1 MPRVKVPRK
10 STLIDM
16 TAMCD
21 VAFLLLT
28 FFILTAKT
36 KTEEKIPVDPPF
48 STAEKTVPD
57 EDIATLVVGQGKVFY
72 GVAGFETRKQTLIE
86 MGTLYHINF
95 TPAEQERFAVTNSF
109 GVPMNQLQ
117 TYLDL
122 DGAEN
127 VKKFPQSGIPQ
138 DSTGQSPS
146 ELYNWIHTSRVV
158 TKNIHAKEMRVTIK
172 GDAKEEYP
180 TIKKVIDILQK
191 QKVNRFSLITN
202 IKGK

>member
-48 STAEKTVPD
+48 STAEKIVPD
-57 EDIATLVVGQGKVFY
+57 EDIATLVIGKGEVFY
-72 GVAGFETRKQTLIE
+72 GVAGFETRKQTLIQ

-95 TPAEQERFAVTNSF
+95 TQAEQDRFAVTNSF

-117 TYLDL
+117 TYLNL

-127 VKKFPQSGIPQ
+127 VKKFVQPGIPQ
-138 DSTGQSPS
+138 DSVGQSPS
-146 ELYNWIHTSRVV
+146 ELYNWIHAARVV
-158 TKNIHAKEMRVTIK
+158 TRNLDHKEMRVTIK

-180 TIKKVIDILQK
+180 TIKKIIDILQK